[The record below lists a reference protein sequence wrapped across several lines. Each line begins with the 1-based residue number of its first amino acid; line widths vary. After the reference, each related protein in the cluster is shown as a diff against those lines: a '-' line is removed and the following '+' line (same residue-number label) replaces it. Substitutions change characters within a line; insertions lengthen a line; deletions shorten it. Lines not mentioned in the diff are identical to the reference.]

1 MNQEINSIEE
11 SLKTCDEPVTLA
23 SYLTRLAAWNSYYLE
38 KAKDIQLVKPGQWLE
53 IQSLEWV
60 KTGIEG
66 QLSHENR
73 EKPLSDKKTEMLWAT
88 TPEGQQEIELTTLL
102 KRCEILS
109 RSINKRLYSIEKDYQ
124 QTRSKFI

>member
-11 SLKTCDEPVTLA
+11 SLKTCDEPVTMA
-23 SYLTRLAAWNSYYLE
+23 SYLTRLAAYNSYYLE
-38 KAKDIQLVKPGQWLE
+38 KFKDIQLVKPKKWLD
-53 IQSLEWV
+53 IKLHYF
-60 KTGIEG
+60 TG
-66 QLSHENR
+66 LPYDKWKVR
-73 EKPLSDKKTEMLWAT
+73 EKPLSDKYTEMEWLAT
-88 TPEGQQEIELTTLL
+88 LEGQQEIELTTLL